1 MDRAR
6 NRKLGLIGEKWRRFA
21 SSEDSLVKVF
31 RNGAWLFSAK
41 GFGAFAGFFYLAAVT
56 RTLGPAG
63 FGQFIL
69 IVSTVQIL
77 AATIKLQTWQT
88 VVHFGAPALARADRA
103 GFSRMV
109 WGDVVVEAVGSAIA
123 FTLLFLFAEPIAIRM
138 GWQAELA
145 HELVIYGAIVFLS
158 MRSTSTG
165 VLRACDRFRDAAI
178 GDAAIPLTRF
188 VGALVMLAIGPSV
201 MGFLIVWG
209 LSELVSSLVQAWQVW
224 RARLVGRPSAEPQA
238 QAGYWTFLFS
248 TNASY
253 LLSVLRERGAVLVVG
268 LFVGEAAAGLFRLAD
283 QLASSVNRLT
293 EIFSRPL
300 FTEMSRLYGM
310 GEHDR
315 SRDLFF
321 RSLKISAITGGAML
335 VVMVVLGRPIIWAM
349 SGEIFL
355 PAYPLLLFLGASTII
370 GLASLGL
377 EPLLQAAGRAFA
389 AFLAR
394 LAGLAAIGV
403 CLLLW
408 IAPYGVTG
416 ASWAMLGGALA
427 TLLVHLWVS
436 VRLMRR
442 H

>member
-1 MDRAR
+1 MQGISQLGRIGD
-6 NRKLGLIGEKWRRFA
+6 KLRGFA
-21 SSEDSLVKVF
+21 TSEDSLVRVF

-41 GFGAFAGFFYLAAVT
+41 GFGAFAGLFYLGAVT
-56 RTLGPAG
+56 RSLGPAG

-88 VVHFGAPALARADRA
+88 VVHFGAPALANNDRPA
-103 GFSRMV
+103 FSRMV
-109 WGDVVVEAVGSAIA
+109 WGDLVVEAAGSAIA

-138 GWQAELA
+138 GWQPDLA
-145 HELVIYGAIVFLS
+145 HDLLIYGLIVFLS

-178 GDAAIPLTRF
+178 GDAAIPMTRF
-188 VGALVMLAIGPSV
+188 IGAIVVLATGANV

-209 LSELVSSLVQAWQVW
+209 LSEMASSLVQLWLVW
-224 RARLVGRPSAEPQA
+224 RAKLVGRPGPKQSQL
-238 QAGYWTFLFS
+238 GYWTFLFA

-300 FTEMSRLYGM
+300 FTEMSRLYGK
-310 GEHDR
+310 GEHEL

-321 RSLKISAITGGAML
+321 RSIKISAITGGVML
-335 VVMVVLGRPIIWAM
+335 VVMVVLGRPLIWAM

-355 PAYPLLLFLGASTII
+355 PAYPLLLILGASTII

-377 EPLLQAAGRAFA
+377 EPLLQAAGKAFS
-389 AFLAR
+389 AFFAR
-394 LAGLAAIGV
+394 LAGLAAIGLS
-403 CLLLW
+403 LLLLLG
-408 IAPYGVTG
+408 PYSVAG
-416 ASWAMLGGALA
+416 ASWAMLAGAVT
-427 TLLVHLWVS
+427 TLIVHLWIS
-436 VRLMRR
+436 IRLMRR
-442 H
+442 Q

>member
-1 MDRAR
+1 MR
-6 NRKLGLIGEKWRRFA
+6 
-21 SSEDSLVKVF
+21 VF

-56 RTLGPAG
+56 RSLGPAG

-88 VVHFGAPALARADRA
+88 VVHFGAPALAGGNRA

-109 WGDVVVEAVGSAIA
+109 WGDLLVEAAGSVIA
-123 FTLLFLFAEPIAIRM
+123 FTLLWLFAEPIAIRM
-138 GWQAELA
+138 GWQPELA
-145 HELVIYGAIVFLS
+145 RELVIYGGIVFLS

-178 GDAAIPLTRF
+178 GDAAIPFTRF
-188 VGALVMLAIGPSV
+188 VGAIVVLAAGPSV

-209 LSELVSSLVQAWQVW
+209 LSELTSTLVQAWLVW
-224 RARLVGRPSAEPQA
+224 RAKLVGRPGPAEPQF
-238 QAGYWTFLFS
+238 GYWTFLFA

-300 FTEMSRLYGM
+300 FTEMSRLFGA
-310 GEHDR
+310 GEHER

-321 RSLKISAITGGAML
+321 RSLKISALTGGVML
-335 VVMVVLGRPIIWAM
+335 VVMVVLGRPLIWAM

-355 PAYPLLLFLGASTII
+355 PAYPLLLYLGASTII

-394 LAGLAAIGV
+394 LGGLAAIGL
-403 CLLLW
+403 CIFLW
-408 IAPYGVTG
+408 IEPYGVAG
-416 ASWAMLGGALA
+416 ASWAMLAGAVA
-427 TLLVHLWVS
+427 TLVVHLWIS
-436 VRLMRR
+436 FGLMRR